1 MLFTGAPI
9 LKTIKKV
16 YMSFKPNKNKLKD
29 SGGRPLTQGLFLEVG
44 YNYDTAV
51 YSLKDEDHETDE
63 GKVYPSLKR
72 LYLELEDPTE
82 YAFATQYLAGW
93 GQWKRIL
100 NNKNLRKHVDEW
112 REELELKL
120 RSQAV
125 QDIIQMSADEKG
137 FQAARW
143 LADRGWEKKGAGRPK
158 KDTSEHDS
166 KMQKRLEDEF
176 SADIVR
182 LSKV

>member
-1 MLFTGAPI
+1 
-9 LKTIKKV
+9 
-16 YMSFKPNKNKLKD
+16 MSFKPNKNKLKD

>member
-1 MLFTGAPI
+1 M
-9 LKTIKKV
+9 KDK
-16 YMSFKPNKNKLKD
+16 SRLKD

-51 YSLKDEDHETDE
+51 YSLKDEDHVTDD
-63 GKVYPSLKR
+63 KTYPSLKR

-82 YAFATQYLAGW
+82 YHFATQYLASW
-93 GQWKRIL
+93 SQWKRICA
-100 NNKNLRKHVDEW
+100 NKNLSKHVEEW

-137 FQAARW
+137 FQAAKW
-143 LADRGWEKKGAGRPK
+143 LADRGWDKKGAGRPK
-158 KDTSEHDS
+158 KDTTEHDN

-176 SADIVR
+176 SGDVIR
-182 LSKV
+182 LMGK

>member
-1 MLFTGAPI
+1 
-9 LKTIKKV
+9 
-16 YMSFKPNKNKLKD
+16 MSFKPNKSKLKD

-44 YNYDTAV
+44 YNYETAV

-82 YAFATQYLAGW
+82 YAFATQYLSGW
-93 GQWKRIL
+93 GQWKRII

-143 LADRGWEKKGAGRPK
+143 LADRGWDKKGAGRPK
-158 KDTSEHDS
+158 KDTSEHDN

>member
-1 MLFTGAPI
+1 M
-9 LKTIKKV
+9 
-16 YMSFKPNKNKLKD
+16 NKDKLKD
-29 SGGRPLTQGLFLEVG
+29 SQGRPLTQGIFLEIG

-51 YSLKDEDHETDE
+51 YTLKDEDHKAE

-72 LYLELEDPTE
+72 LYLEHEDPTE
-82 YAFATQYLAGW
+82 YDFACQHLLGW
-93 GQWKRIL
+93 GQWKRL
-100 NNKNLRKHVDEW
+100 LANKNIRKHIDEW

-143 LADRGWEKKGAGRPK
+143 LADKGWEKKSAGRPK
-158 KDTSEHDS
+158 KDTSEHDA
-166 KMQKRLEDEF
+166 KMEERLNDEF
-176 SADIVR
+176 SADIKR
-182 LSKV
+182 LADYNKR